1 MGGIIA
7 TDFKF
12 LSLALSSALQ
22 NAVSAKSYSWCV
34 FFAPGTVAAS
44 YLESEGCKVG
54 AKAAFHS
61 SQHSG
66 CPQAFLQGG
75 NRQDYACL
83 LVSLVAKDYLQCK
96 WDSSHCEQ
104 CAYWAVLWCLASETD
119 FANKREE
126 EVVVLLACGFF
137 NNNKKVSFSMSVIFI
152 LLSFSCHICLICCLL
167 DTH

>member
-22 NAVSAKSYSWCV
+22 NTVSAKSYSWCV
-34 FFAPGTVAAS
+34 FFSPGTVAAS

-75 NRQDYACL
+75 NHQDYACL

-137 NNNKKVSFSMSVIFI
+137 NKKKFLFLCQSFLFYCLFI
-152 LLSFSCHICLICCLL
+152 VVTSASFAAY
-167 DTH
+167 